1 LEITQSSSE
10 YIEAILRKIVPEIE
24 EGSVNIVKIA
34 RLPGLKSKIVVS
46 SNSEK
51 VDPIGVMVGS
61 KGDRIN
67 TVLSLLDGEKIDFVE
82 EVGDSVQMIKN
93 CLRPANIESVEIKDK
108 RAIVKMDESQ
118 KALAIGKGAS
128 NVKLASQITGYQIEI
143 R

>member
-1 LEITQSSSE
+1 
-10 YIEAILRKIVPEIE
+10 
-24 EGSVNIVKIA
+24 
-34 RLPGLKSKIVVS
+34 
-46 SNSEK
+46 
-51 VDPIGVMVGS
+51 MVGS

-118 KALAIGKGAS
+118 KALAIGK
-128 NVKLASQITGYQIEI
+128 
-143 R
+143 